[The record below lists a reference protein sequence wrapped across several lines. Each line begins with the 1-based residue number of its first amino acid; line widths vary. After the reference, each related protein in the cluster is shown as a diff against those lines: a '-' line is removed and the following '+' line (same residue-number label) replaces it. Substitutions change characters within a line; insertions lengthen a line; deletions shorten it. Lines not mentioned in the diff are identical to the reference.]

1 MSVLGRPDLAK
12 KPSDYID
19 PNAPSTYV
27 DPRSEKRLSRVIEM
41 FNRPKAKWNR
51 EAREDLREIYG
62 AFVEHIK
69 DIGGDMSKYS
79 TYEDL
84 VSLDMNYAGGG
95 GGGAMPGAPVIPIFV
110 PGSTSSLEGA
120 GARVRERNRGTQQ
133 ALTELALDMLKD
145 KKDKRKN
152 NSEETKNDSQHD
164 IEMTPIEEKEYIDAI
179 SESDSLLD
187 PDNSQGKDD
196 RRSALQKLKTK
207 LEDMKRRLPK
217 GSSKIAAIT
226 GALAG
231 ITEAIA
237 KAVSGPSNPPAPP
250 TPVPP
255 TPNPPT
261 PNPPTPN
268 PPTPNPPTP
277 NPPTPNPPTPNP
289 PTPNPPTP
297 NPPTPNPPTP
307 NPPTPPTPTS
317 PIPIDNLPRKRPNP
331 GPVPAPKEP
340 IVPDT
345 NNIPTNQPKPAEAKP
360 NQFNQ
365 LDDMMGGYFDTAG
378 YWRTMGRARNDFNQE
393 GLLYNAQ
400 KRARTGL

>member
-1 MSVLGRPDLAK
+1 
-12 KPSDYID
+12 
-19 PNAPSTYV
+19 
-27 DPRSEKRLSRVIEM
+27 
-41 FNRPKAKWNR
+41 
-51 EAREDLREIYG
+51 
-62 AFVEHIK
+62 
-69 DIGGDMSKYS
+69 
-79 TYEDL
+79 
-84 VSLDMNYAGGG
+84 
-95 GGGAMPGAPVIPIFV
+95 MPGAPVIPIFV

-261 PNPPTPN
+261 PNPPTP
-268 PPTPNPPTP
+268 
-277 NPPTPNPPTPNP
+277 
-289 PTPNPPTP
+289 
-297 NPPTPNPPTP
+297 
-307 NPPTPPTPTS
+307 PTPTS

>member
-261 PNPPTPN
+261 PNPPTP
-268 PPTPNPPTP
+268 
-277 NPPTPNPPTPNP
+277 
-289 PTPNPPTP
+289 
-297 NPPTPNPPTP
+297 
-307 NPPTPPTPTS
+307 PTPTS